1 MPIGEISRGLIVSK
15 IDVYD
20 GKNEYGSFQADR
32 KWQLMFGGVE
42 PLKFVTKPE
51 AYSIERTL
59 RWLSD
64 SVSPSLAMIREY
76 DMIVDG
82 DYLQTILNSGEV
94 NERGEKILDSI
105 KASLGIL

>member
-1 MPIGEISRGLIVSK
+1 
-15 IDVYD
+15 
-20 GKNEYGSFQADR
+20 
-32 KWQLMFGGVE
+32 
-42 PLKFVTKPE
+42 
-51 AYSIERTL
+51 
-59 RWLSD
+59 SD

>member
-1 MPIGEISRGLIVSK
+1 
-15 IDVYD
+15 
-20 GKNEYGSFQADR
+20 
-32 KWQLMFGGVE
+32 MFGGVE

-51 AYSIERTL
+51 VYSIERTL

-76 DMIVDG
+76 DTIVDG

-94 NERGEKILDSI
+94 NERGEKILDNI
-105 KASLGIL
+105 KASLGIS